1 MSVVEDVKVVEVSET
16 AILGVSGNENM
27 LINASSQEDAIS
39 QTSVSGGKMSVIVQ
53 GLQLIV
59 YRRDIPQGGFR
70 PAVFSDG
77 DVNYDGT
84 EFYVLQQFINMD
96 KET

>member
-59 YRRDIPQGGFR
+59 
-70 PAVFSDG
+70 
-77 DVNYDGT
+77 
-84 EFYVLQQFINMD
+84 
-96 KET
+96 